1 MIKYFWLMNRF
12 LIQQFTFDLE
22 NVKTNAVT
30 KHKMIQF
37 DSFALFILYK
47 YLYKNLSKLMPC
59 NL

>member
-1 MIKYFWLMNRF
+1 MNRF

-30 KHKMIQF
+30 KHKMILF